1 MKVSAKMRKNALV
14 PIRDRQYII
23 CKFNNQGDLPKMK
36 AFATENLRNLAVIGH
51 GDSGKTQLVS
61 SMLYV
66 AGMPGRWGKVDE
78 GTTITDYDEDS
89 IERKVSLNNNFAH
102 LEYGDTKINFIDTPG
117 YAAFVSHA
125 RPALRVADCALVVV
139 DGVHGIEVQTEKTWQ
154 YANEFMLPRFMVINK
169 LDKEHADFGHAIET
183 ATSSFARSIVPFTLP
198 IGKEGDFKGVVD
210 VVHQKAYSF
219 DERGKATEIP
229 MPEEG
234 RDIFERTRERL
245 IEIVA
250 ESDDE
255 LMEKYFSDGTLPEE
269 DIYPNLAKAIASS
282 KLCPVYAAS
291 STTLVGLQIL
301 LEHIIEFAPNPA
313 THEMEYGFAD
323 SDMSGDRISRRYSND
338 EPFSAYV
345 FRTIADPFAGRI
357 NVMKVVSGKI
367 SSEATVHNSTRDA
380 AERLGALH
388 VIAGKNLEKIPEAA
402 TGDIVAVVKLR
413 ETQTGDTLCDKA
425 KPICFPKVE
434 YPEAAIAFAIEPK
447 SRADEEKISTA
458 LHKILEED
466 PSLHFDRDPQ
476 TKEFI
481 LSGSGQL
488 HIETVVDKL
497 HKRYH
502 VEVALHPP
510 KVPYKETITMPA
522 EVQGRH
528 KKQSGGRGQF
538 GDCKVIFEP
547 LDRGAGF
554 EWVDKIF
561 GGAIPQN
568 FRPAVEK
575 GIIEAAQGG
584 CVAGYPL
591 VDFRVTLIDGSYH
604 TVDSDEHSFK
614 AAGRKAFRA
623 AMEKAKPTLLEPIM
637 DVEVFTP
644 QEVAGDIMGD
654 LNSRRGRVAG
664 MEMRGKQ
671 QVIKAKVPLSE
682 MLDYQSKLNSVT
694 QARGSYHMQFSHY
707 DPLPGNLMKKVV
719 DEAVAAG
726 RVRPH
731 DDDE

>member
-1 MKVSAKMRKNALV
+1 
-14 PIRDRQYII
+14 
-23 CKFNNQGDLPKMK
+23 MK
-36 AFATENLRNLAVIGH
+36 AFTTENLRNLAVIGH
-51 GDSGKTQLVS
+51 GDAGKTQLTAS
-61 SMLYV
+61 LMYV
-66 AGMPGRWGKVDE
+66 AGSTPRWGKVDE
-78 GTTITDYDEDS
+78 GTTVTDYDDDS
-89 IERKVSLNNNFAH
+89 IARKVSLNNNFAH
-102 LEYGDTKINFIDTPG
+102 VEYADSKLNIIDTPG

-139 DGVHGIEVQTEKTWQ
+139 DGVNGIEVQTEKTWS
-154 YANEFMLPRFMVINK
+154 YANEFLLPRFMVINK
-169 LDKEHADFGHAIET
+169 LDKENSDFGHALET

-198 IGKEGDFKGVVD
+198 IGSEANFKGVVD
-210 VVHQKAYSF
+210 VVHQKAYEF
-219 DERGKATEIP
+219 DANGKAKEIP
-229 MPEEG
+229 MPESG
-234 RDIFERTRERL
+234 KDVFERTRERL

-250 ESDDE
+250 ESDDA
-255 LMEKYFSDGTLPEE
+255 LMEKYFADGTLPEE
-269 DIYPNLAKAIASS
+269 DIYPNLAKAIAKSR
-282 KLCPVYAAS
+282 LCPVYAVSAGN
-291 STTLVGLQIL
+291 LVGLQIL
-301 LEHIIEFAPNPA
+301 LDHIVEFGPNPA
-313 THEMEYGFAD
+313 THEAEYGFKDAD
-323 SDMSGDRISRRYSND
+323 LSGDRVSRKYSND

-357 NVMKVVSGKI
+357 NVMKVVSGKVE
-367 SSEATVHNSTRDA
+367 SDATVFNSARDSQ
-380 AERLGALH
+380 ERLGALH
-388 VIAGKNLEKIPEAA
+388 VINGKTLEKVNSAQ
-402 TGDIVAVVKLR
+402 TGDIIAVVKLKD
-413 ETQTGDTLCDKA
+413 TQTGDTLCDKA
-425 KPICFPKVE
+425 SPIVYPKVE

-447 SRADEEKISTA
+447 SRADEEKISVA

-466 PSLHFDRDPQ
+466 PSLHFERDAQ

-497 HKRYH
+497 KNRYH

-510 KVPYKETITMPA
+510 KVPYKETITASA

-547 LDRGAGF
+547 LERGGGF

-561 GGAIPQN
+561 GGAVPQN
-568 FRPAVEK
+568 FRPAIEK
-575 GIIEAAQGG
+575 GIIEAATGG
-584 CVAGYPL
+584 AVAGYPL
-591 VDFRVTLIDGSYH
+591 VDFKVTLIDGSYH
-604 TVDSDEHSFK
+604 TVDSDEHSFR

-644 QEVAGDIMGD
+644 LEFSGDIMGD
-654 LNSRRGRVAG
+654 LNSRRGRVGG

-707 DPLPGNLMKKVV
+707 DPLPHNLAQKVI

-726 RVRPH
+726 RVRAH
-731 DDDE
+731 EDDD

>member
-1 MKVSAKMRKNALV
+1 
-14 PIRDRQYII
+14 
-23 CKFNNQGDLPKMK
+23 MK
-36 AFATENLRNLAVIGH
+36 AFNTENIRNLAVIGH
-51 GDSGKTQLVS
+51 GDAGKTQLVS
-61 SMLYV
+61 SLLYV
-66 AGMPGRWGKVDE
+66 AGATPRWGKVDE
-78 GTTITDYDEDS
+78 GSTVTDHDVDS

-102 LEYGDTKINFIDTPG
+102 LEYKDTKVNLIDTPG

-139 DGVHGIEVQTEKTWQ
+139 DAVHGIEVQTEKTWQ
-154 YANEFMLPRFMVINK
+154 YANEFLLPRFMVINK
-169 LDKEHADFGHAIET
+169 IDKEHADFGHALET
-183 ATSSFARSIVPFTLP
+183 ATSSFARSIVPFSLP
-198 IGKEGDFKGVVD
+198 IGNEADFKGVVD

-219 DERGKATEIP
+219 DENGKAKEIP
-229 MPEEG
+229 IPEEG

-250 ESDDE
+250 ESDDA
-255 LMEKYFSDGTLPEE
+255 LMEKYFAEGTLPEE

-282 KLCPVYAAS
+282 KLCPVYAVSAS
-291 STTLVGLQIL
+291 NLVGLQL
-301 LEHIIEFAPNPA
+301 LLDHIVEFAPNPA
-313 THEMEYGFAD
+313 THEAEYGFAD
-323 SDMSGDRISRRYSND
+323 NDLSGERISRKYSND

-357 NVMKVVSGKI
+357 NVMKIVSGKVA
-367 SSEATVHNSTRDA
+367 SDATVQNSTRDS

-388 VIAGKNLEKIPEAA
+388 LIAGKTLEKVDSAQ
-402 TGDIVAVVKLR
+402 TGDIIAVVKLKD
-413 ETQTGDTLCDKA
+413 TQTGDTLSDKA
-425 KPICFPKVE
+425 SPIVYPKVE

-447 SRADEEKISTA
+447 SRADEEKISVA
-458 LHKILEED
+458 LHKVLEED
-466 PSLHFDRDPQ
+466 PSLGFERDPQ

-497 HKRYH
+497 NKRFH
-502 VEVALHPP
+502 VEVTLHPP
-510 KVPYKETITMPA
+510 KVPYKETITQMC

-561 GGAIPQN
+561 GGSVPQN
-568 FRPAVEK
+568 FRPAIEK
-575 GIIEAAQGG
+575 GILEAAASGA
-584 CVAGYPL
+584 VAGYPL
-591 VDFRVTLIDGSYH
+591 VDFKVTLIDGSYH

-614 AAGRKAFRA
+614 AAGRKAFRN
-623 AMEKAKPTLLEPIM
+623 AMEKARPTLLEPIM

-644 QEVAGDIMGD
+644 QEVSGDIMGD
-654 LNSRRGRVAG
+654 LNSRRGRVGG
-664 MEMRGKQ
+664 MDMRGKQ

-707 DPLPGNLMKKVV
+707 DPLPHNLAQKVI

-726 RVRPH
+726 RVRAQ

>member
-1 MKVSAKMRKNALV
+1 MKS
-14 PIRDRQYII
+14 
-23 CKFNNQGDLPKMK
+23 
-36 AFATENLRNLAVIGH
+36 FATENIRNLAVIGH
-51 GDSGKTQLVS
+51 GDAGKTQLVS
-61 SMLYV
+61 SLLHV
-66 AGMPGRWGKVDE
+66 AGTSHRWGKVDE
-78 GTTITDYDEDS
+78 GTTITDYEEDS
-89 IERKVSLNNNFAH
+89 IARKVSLNNNFAH
-102 LEYGDTKINFIDTPG
+102 AEYKDTKINLIDTPG
-117 YAAFVSHA
+117 YAAFVTHA

-154 YANEFMLPRFMVINK
+154 YANEFLLPRFMVINK
-169 LDKEHADFGHAIET
+169 LDKEHSDFGHAIET
-183 ATSSFARSIVPFTLP
+183 ATQSFARSIVPFTLP
-198 IGKEGDFKGVVD
+198 IGTEANFKGVVD
-210 VVHQKAYSF
+210 VVHQKAYEF
-219 DERGKATEIP
+219 DADGKANEIP
-229 MPEEG
+229 MPEQG

-250 ESDDE
+250 ESDDA
-255 LMEKYFSDGTLPEE
+255 LMEKYFAEGTLPEE
-269 DIYPNLAKAIASS
+269 DVYPNLAKAIAAS
-282 KLCPVYAAS
+282 KLCPVYAVSAA
-291 STTLVGLQIL
+291 TAVGLQIL
-301 LEHIIEFAPNPA
+301 LDHIVEFAPNPA
-313 THEMEYGFAD
+313 VHEAEYGFVNNE
-323 SDMSGDRISRRYSND
+323 MSGDRVSRKYSNT

-357 NVMKVVSGKI
+357 NVFKVVSGKVA
-367 SSEATVHNSTRDA
+367 SDATVQNSTRDS

-388 VIAGKNLEKIPEAA
+388 YIQGKTLDKINEAN
-402 TGDIVAVVKLR
+402 TGDIIAVVKLKD
-413 ETQTGDTLCDKA
+413 TQTGDTLTDKA
-425 KPICFPKVE
+425 KPIVYPPIE
-434 YPEAAIAFAIEPK
+434 YPEPAIAFAIEPK
-447 SRADEEKISTA
+447 SRADEEKISAA

-497 HKRYH
+497 RNRFH
-502 VEVALHPP
+502 VEVTLHPP
-510 KVPYKETITMPA
+510 KVPYKETITQTV

-547 LDRGAGF
+547 KGRGEGF

-561 GGAIPQN
+561 GGSIPQN

-575 GIIEAAQGG
+575 GILEAAAGG
-584 CVAGYPL
+584 AVAGYPL
-591 VDFRVTLIDGSYH
+591 VDFKVTLIDGSYH
-604 TVDSDEHSFK
+604 TVDSDEHSFR
-614 AAGRKAFRA
+614 AAGRKAYRN

-644 QEVAGDIMGD
+644 QEFSGDIMGD
-654 LNSRRGRVAG
+654 LNSRRGRVSG
-664 MEMRGKQ
+664 MDMRGKQ

-707 DPLPGNLMKKVV
+707 DPLPHNLADKVIQ
-719 DEAVAAG
+719 DAVASG
-726 RVRPH
+726 RVRAH
-731 DDDE
+731 DEEE

>member
-1 MKVSAKMRKNALV
+1 
-14 PIRDRQYII
+14 
-23 CKFNNQGDLPKMK
+23 MK
-36 AFATENLRNLAVIGH
+36 AFATEDIRNLAVIGH
-51 GDSGKTQLVS
+51 GDAGKTQLVS
-61 SMLYV
+61 SMMYV
-66 AGMPGRWGKVDE
+66 AAGGRWGKVDE
-78 GTTITDYDEDS
+78 GTTVTDYEDDA
-89 IERKVSLNNNFAH
+89 IARKVSLNNNFAH
-102 LEYGDTKINFIDTPG
+102 IEYTDKKINFIDTPG
-117 YAAFVSHA
+117 YAAFVAHA

-154 YANEFMLPRFMVINK
+154 YANEFLLPRFMVINK
-169 LDKEHADFGHAIET
+169 LDKEHSDFGHALET

-198 IGKEGDFKGVVD
+198 IGSEANFRGVVD
-210 VVHQKAYSF
+210 VVHQKAYEF
-219 DERGKATEIP
+219 DEKGKAKEIP
-229 MPEEG
+229 VPEEG

-245 IEIVA
+245 VEIVA
-250 ESDDE
+250 ESDDA
-255 LMEKYFSDGTLPEE
+255 LMEKYFENGTLDES

-282 KLCPVYAAS
+282 KLCPVYAVS
-291 STTLVGLQIL
+291 SMNLVGLQIL
-301 LEHIIEFAPNPA
+301 LDHIVEFGPNPA
-313 THEMEYGFAD
+313 THEAEYGFKD
-323 SDMSGDRISRRYSND
+323 NSMSGDRVTRKYSNS

-357 NVMKVVSGKI
+357 SVMKVISGKVAAD
-367 SSEATVHNSTRDA
+367 ATVLNSTRDTT
-380 AERLGALH
+380 ERLGALH
-388 VIAGKNLEKIPEAA
+388 VIAGKTLDKVQEAN
-402 TGDIVAVVKLR
+402 TGDIIAVVKLKD
-413 ETQTGDTLCDKA
+413 TQTGDTLCDKA
-425 KPICFPKVE
+425 APIVYPPVE

-447 SRADEEKISTA
+447 SRADEDKISVA

-488 HIETVVDKL
+488 HIETVVKKL
-497 HKRYH
+497 ADRYH

-510 KVPYKETITMPA
+510 KVPYKETITATA

-538 GDCKVIFEP
+538 GDCKCIFEP
-547 LDRGAGF
+547 LERGAGF
-554 EWVDKIF
+554 EFVDKIF

-575 GIIEAAQGG
+575 GIIEAAANGA
-584 CVAGYPL
+584 VAGYPM

-623 AMEKAKPTLLEPIM
+623 AMEKVKPVLLEPIM

-644 QEVAGDIMGD
+644 QEVSGDIMGD
-654 LNSRRGRVAG
+654 LNSRRGRVGG

-707 DPLPGNLMKKVV
+707 DPLPANLAQKVI

-726 RVRPH
+726 RVRAQE
-731 DDDE
+731 DDE